1 MSYGS
6 LDPAHNEFSNALA
19 RLLPSNPPVITT
31 PVAPLLLI
39 KSVAPSIIME
49 MPIVHPPLAADS
61 TGKMVSSV
69 PMLDFVVPVASP
81 LRSYNDDMPGL
92 DYLSDNNN
100 SMPLSQV
107 SLPADFYAGPI
118 QQLSVKLSGQVE
130 ILMHPPPLAKKI
142 PFGSKDSR
150 IDRLLKLSGT
160 PAYYDSSGSAYSVMD
175 CLYLSRPPKH
185 GPIKFR
191 FRPYFRDYIPRIGA
205 WDLPDTD
212 ASSDDDDH
220 PSIRH
225 RLETIWSPVR
235 RSSRRNYL
243 HTPRL

>member
-1 MSYGS
+1 
-6 LDPAHNEFSNALA
+6 
-19 RLLPSNPPVITT
+19 
-31 PVAPLLLI
+31 
-39 KSVAPSIIME
+39 
-49 MPIVHPPLAADS
+49 MP
-61 TGKMVSSV
+61 
-69 PMLDFVVPVASP
+69 
-81 LRSYNDDMPGL
+81 RL

-100 SMPLSQV
+100 SMSL

-118 QQLSVKLSGQVE
+118 QQLFVELSGQVK

-160 PAYYDSSGSAYSVMD
+160 PAYHDSSGSAYSVMD

-191 FRPYFRDYIPRIGA
+191 FLPYFRDYIPRIGA
-205 WDLPDTD
+205 WDPPDTD

-225 RLETIWSPVR
+225 RLETFWSPVR
-235 RSSRRNYL
+235 HSSRRNYL
-243 HTPRL
+243 HTHLGSGGGELPTSPQTLFVFRWGERMTPIGTRSGAGKEKKLGLPS